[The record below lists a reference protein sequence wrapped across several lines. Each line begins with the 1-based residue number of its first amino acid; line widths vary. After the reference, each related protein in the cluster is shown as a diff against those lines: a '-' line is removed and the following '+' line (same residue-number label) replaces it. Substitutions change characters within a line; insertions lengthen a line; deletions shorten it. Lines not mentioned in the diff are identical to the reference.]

1 MPLPLHGPRLL
12 LRPPRETDLDPLCAI
27 LAEPEVAERWPGYDR
42 ERVQAELIAPDPDEV
57 TVLVIEHAGAVIG
70 AIQYGEER
78 DPQYRHAS
86 LDILLSRSTWGQG
99 LGPEAMRT
107 LARHLFTERGHHRL
121 TIDPAADNARAIRAY
136 EKAGF
141 RRVGVLRQY
150 ERGAGGGWHDGLLM
164 ELLASDL
171 R

>member
-1 MPLPLHGPRLL
+1 MPLPLHGPRIV
-12 LRPPRETDLDPLCAI
+12 LRPPRETDLEPLSAI

-42 ERVQAELIAPDPDEV
+42 ERVRTELVAANPDEV
-57 TVLVIEHAGAVIG
+57 TILVIERAGALIG
-70 AIQYGEER
+70 AIQYGEEA

-86 LDILLSRSTWGQG
+86 VDILLSRSAWGQE

-107 LARHLFTERGHHRL
+107 LARHLFTDRGHHRL
-121 TIDPAADNARAIRAY
+121 TTDPAADNARAIRAY
-136 EKAGF
+136 EKVGF

-150 ERGAGGGWHDGLLM
+150 EHGADGGWHDGLLM
-164 ELLASDL
+164 ELLASDF

>member
-1 MPLPLHGPRLL
+1 MPLPLHGSRLL

-27 LAEPEVAERWPGYDR
+27 LAEPEVAERWPGYGR
-42 ERVQAELIAPDPDEV
+42 ERVRAELIAPDPDEV
-57 TVLVIEHAGAVIG
+57 TVLVIERAAVVIG

-121 TIDPAADNARAIRAY
+121 TTDPAADNARALRAY
-136 EKAGF
+136 EKVGF
-141 RRVGVLRQY
+141 RREGVLRQDTY
-150 ERGAGGGWHDGLLM
+150 RDGRYWDTIVM
-164 ELLASDL
+164 GML
-171 R
+171 REEWKH

>member
-1 MPLPLHGPRLL
+1 MSTAASSFVR
-12 LRPPRETDLDPLCAI
+12 
-27 LAEPEVAERWPGYDR
+27 
-42 ERVQAELIAPDPDEV
+42 AELIAPDPDEV
-57 TVLVIEHAGAVIG
+57 TVLVIERAAVVIG

-78 DPQYRHAS
+78 DPQYRLAS

-121 TIDPAADNARAIRAY
+121 TTDPAADNARALRAY
-136 EKAGF
+136 EKVGF
-141 RRVGVLRQY
+141 RQVGILRQY
-150 ERGAGGGWHDGLLM
+150 DRGAGDRWHDGVLM
-164 ELLASDL
+164 ELLVADL

>member
-1 MPLPLHGPRLL
+1 MPLPLHGSRLL
-12 LRPPRETDLDPLCAI
+12 LCPPRETDLDPLCAI
-27 LAEPEVAERWPGYDR
+27 LAEPEVAERWPGYGR
-42 ERVQAELIAPDPDEV
+42 ERVRAELIAPDPDEV
-57 TVLVIEHAGAVIG
+57 TVLVIERAAVVIG

-121 TIDPAADNARAIRAY
+121 TTDPAADNARALRAY
-136 EKAGF
+136 EKVGF
-141 RRVGVLRQY
+141 RQVGILRQY
-150 ERGAGGGWHDGLLM
+150 DRGAGDRWHDGVLM
-164 ELLASDL
+164 ELLVADL